1 VTAPPLIGISTS
13 EMRVPATV
21 ISTPQGEPPRREL
34 ALGLLYPQ
42 AIERGGAIPVVLAPL
57 RKASI
62 EPLLDRLCGVCL
74 SGGPDLDPY
83 TYGGQPDERLG
94 PTEPEL
100 DAFELA
106 LARGAMSR
114 DLPVLGICRGAQVL
128 NVARGGTLHTHLP
141 DLPGVHLEHRQG
153 EPGTAASH
161 GVQIEPSS
169 RLAGVYGC
177 ARLEVNS
184 FHHQAADRL
193 GTGLAVAA
201 RSADGVVEAIEDPQA
216 SFCVGVQWHAEG
228 LSRDGVHPRLFEQL
242 TVAALRHRRNGRRR
256 RARSGRRRRAA

>member
-1 VTAPPLIGISTS
+1 MTAPPLIGISTS

-21 ISTPQGEPPRREL
+21 VSTPQGEPPRREL

-42 AIERGGAIPVVLAPL
+42 AIERGKALPVVLAPL
-57 RKASI
+57 AERSI
-62 EPLLDRLCGVCL
+62 GPLLDHLCGLCL
-74 SGGPDLDPY
+74 SGGPDLDPH

-100 DAFELA
+100 DRFELA
-106 LARGAMSR
+106 LAREAMAR
-114 DLPVLGICRGAQVL
+114 DLPVLGICRGAQVI

-153 EPGTAASH
+153 DPGSAASH

-169 RLAGVYGC
+169 RLAGLYGC
-177 ARLEVNS
+177 SRLEVNS

-193 GTGLAVAA
+193 GAGLSVAA

-216 SFCVGVQWHAEG
+216 AFCVGVQWHAEG
-228 LSRDGVHPRLFEQL
+228 LVGDGVHPRLFEQL
-242 TVAALRHRRNGRRR
+242 TAAALRNRRNGRRR
-256 RARSGRRRRAA
+256 RARAGRWRRAA